1 MALVTAPRSVALL
14 RPLARSNSSA
24 AADKHV
30 YPGAYSHR
38 DSMGTPYTKQQRNQN
53 RPVSPCIF
61 PLSGPSGG
69 MLYAWPPAALSSI
82 TNRFTGGALSL
93 GMLGM
98 GSGASGIAPLAKFSV
113 AFPLSYHY
121 VVGIRHLVWDNK
133 PELLTNE
140 EVTKTSYA
148 VLGVSVGVSAIAAL
162 M

>member
-1 MALVTAPRSVALL
+1 MSWTFGSGIALSNMALVTARRSVALL

-93 GMLGM
+93 GIGYRQ
-98 GSGASGIAPLAKFSV
+98 S
-113 AFPLSYHY
+113 
-121 VVGIRHLVWDNK
+121 
-133 PELLTNE
+133 LLT
-140 EVTKTSYA
+140 
-148 VLGVSVGVSAIAAL
+148 
-162 M
+162 